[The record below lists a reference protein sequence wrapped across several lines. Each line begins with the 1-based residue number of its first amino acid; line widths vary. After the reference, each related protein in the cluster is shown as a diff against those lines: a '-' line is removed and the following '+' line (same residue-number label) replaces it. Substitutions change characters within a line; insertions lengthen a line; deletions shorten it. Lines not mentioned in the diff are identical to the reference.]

1 MSTYVI
7 ADFFEVKDD
16 KNIFRLMGDKVS
28 PSLKRLILGYHLPE
42 DIPEV
47 KLSSGIETEIKT
59 MLTEKEDDRIE
70 FFFSSQS
77 FRSYLDITRERY
89 RLKSLEYFRKTEA
102 LNLIDY
108 MKLSDEE
115 KENVD
120 TTIDDVRTELEGL
133 EETIECLLS
142 VLGIFEIFE
151 TNESGTIYMAVSYD
165 Y

>member
-1 MSTYVI
+1 MSSYVI
-7 ADFFEVKDD
+7 ADFFEIKDD

-28 PSLKRLILGYHLPE
+28 PSLKRLLLGYRLTE

-59 MLTEKEDDRIE
+59 MLTEKDSDRIE
-70 FFFSSQS
+70 FFNSQS

-108 MKLSDEE
+108 MKLTDEE

-120 TTIDDVRTELEGL
+120 TTIDDVKTELEGL

-151 TNESGTIYMAVSYD
+151 TNKSGTIYMAVSYD

>member
-1 MSTYVI
+1 MSTCVI

-16 KNIFRLMGDKVS
+16 KKLYRLMGDKVS
-28 PSLKRLILGYHLPE
+28 PSLKQLLLGYRLPE

-59 MLTEKEDDRIE
+59 ILTEKEDDRIE
-70 FFFSSQS
+70 FFNSQS

-151 TNESGTIYMAVSYD
+151 TNESGSIYMAVSYD